1 MRMKKIQ
8 QHFKIKD
15 LGPPARFL
23 GCTISY
29 HEKHRPFHG
38 LENAIPMN
46 RAYLGTLLTK
56 QADPTEQTTSDTQH
70 QRRYAEVVGKTGF
83 PPKHNQTSRSQ
94 YQSYN
99 NKLPS
104 QHSKI
109 HRPDGLVGFV
119 DASQAD
125 CPDRHNSILMPSG
138 HIMET
143 PDVFIVENLGHGPP
157 LPAPVAPD
165 LYPPY
170 CKATN
175 RASLSS
181 AVKRP
186 APTAVGEQLAPNP
199 SPKHHPWP
207 HLKWP
212 EHHPRP
218 NLKWPVLRPRLHLR

>member
-1 MRMKKIQ
+1 MEDDVILTKDVLFRKISEEAFHQ
-8 QHFKIKD
+8 NTTRHRVPSTKATTTSFQANT
-15 LGPPARFL
+15 ARFTDRTTL
-23 GCTISY
+23 
-29 HEKHRPFHG
+29 
-38 LENAIPMN
+38 NALPPRQLFN
-46 RAYLGTLLTK
+46 LTFNIN
-56 QADPTEQTTSDTQH
+56 S
-70 QRRYAEVVGKTGF
+70 
-83 PPKHNQTSRSQ
+83 
-94 YQSYN
+94 
-99 NKLPS
+99 
-104 QHSKI
+104 
-109 HRPDGLVGFV
+109 DGLVGFV